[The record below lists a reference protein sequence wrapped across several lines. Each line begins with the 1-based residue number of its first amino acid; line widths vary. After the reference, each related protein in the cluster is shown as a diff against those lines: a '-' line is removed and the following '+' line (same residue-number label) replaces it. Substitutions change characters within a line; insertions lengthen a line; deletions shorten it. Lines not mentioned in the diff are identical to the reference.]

1 MGLESDWGWV
11 HTAVANEIER
21 KLDPNAISDPPAT
34 WPSGFVEGRDFSF
47 GRRNFTVVCGKRY
60 VCYKLARLGVSAL
73 LRQLS

>member
-34 WPSGFVEGRDFSF
+34 WPSG
-47 GRRNFTVVCGKRY
+47 RRGERFFFWTEKFYRCLRKAVC
-60 VCYKLARLGVSAL
+60 L
-73 LRQLS
+73 L

>member
-34 WPSGFVEGRDFSF
+34 CPSGFVEGRDFSF
-47 GRRNFTVVCGKRY
+47 GRRSFTVVCGKRY

-73 LRQLS
+73 LS